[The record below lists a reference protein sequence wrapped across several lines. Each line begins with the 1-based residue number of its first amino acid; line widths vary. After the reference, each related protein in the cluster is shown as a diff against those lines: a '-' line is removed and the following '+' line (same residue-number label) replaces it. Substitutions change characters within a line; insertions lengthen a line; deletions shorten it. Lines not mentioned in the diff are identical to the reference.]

1 MSVYFYDKAIVDR
14 IRTIINDP
22 EVNIITNEKMFT
34 KSKDSNDDPTM
45 PAVSLYRSGYSLSTL
60 NRNIVMYRKGRFSKD
75 SETSKLYFTQ
85 ALPITINYQ
94 VDVWTRTREQND
106 EFVRELLWY
115 FTLFPEHRIQLEYEQ
130 YKKDIGFHVFLGEQ
144 IVDNSEINEFEN
156 RGQYYRSTFEI
167 VVDEAQI
174 FMVKTTDYNKIKVTL
189 KSYDAEGVE
198 FDSEEIYNYSQ
209 EP

>member
-1 MSVYFYDKAIVDR
+1 MKKEKN
-14 IRTIINDP
+14 IRSIRENKGITLIALVITVIILIILATLTIDAAFGENGLIN
-22 EVNIITNEKMFT
+22 
-34 KSKDSNDDPTM
+34 S
-45 PAVSLYRSGYSLSTL
+45 AQ
-60 NRNIVMYRKGRFSKD
+60 
-75 SETSKLYFTQ
+75 Q
-85 ALPITINYQ
+85 AKNQT
-94 VDVWTRTREQND
+94 
-106 EFVRELLWY
+106 
-115 FTLFPEHRIQLEYEQ
+115 
-130 YKKDIGFHVFLGEQ
+130 EQ